1 MSELFKFEW
10 TAMTLMGPALAIM
23 SLGALII
30 VTALL
35 MEFVSKKREAAQLA
49 YWKYGEA
56 VVETKRYFY
65 TALEL
70 ARICQS
76 IPPPSLED
84 SKPTIPRLK
93 IPGDIW

>member
-1 MSELFKFEW
+1 
-10 TAMTLMGPALAIM
+10 MGPALIIM
-23 SLGALII
+23 SLGAII
-30 VTALL
+30 IMTALVL
-35 MEFVSKKREAAQLA
+35 EALSKKREAAQWA